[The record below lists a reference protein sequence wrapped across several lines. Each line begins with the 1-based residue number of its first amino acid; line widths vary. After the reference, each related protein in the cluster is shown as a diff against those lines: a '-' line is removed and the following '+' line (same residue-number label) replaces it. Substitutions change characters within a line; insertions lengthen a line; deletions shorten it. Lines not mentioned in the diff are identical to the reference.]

1 LDWQVVGEQIG
12 YIAALYN
19 ILCTFLTSQNNSY
32 PMREWH
38 VEHMQKTVVK
48 FITGLSDNASSWQK
62 RQHKKYNN
70 LINVRKNIAYD
81 MKHGVTNEEV
91 LSFFKK
97 VRSDPSFSN
106 ILENV
111 GSIER
116 LDEVE
121 RQLMAKTTGNTL
133 RY

>member
-1 LDWQVVGEQIG
+1 
-12 YIAALYN
+12 
-19 ILCTFLTSQNNSY
+19 
-32 PMREWH
+32 
-38 VEHMQKTVVK
+38 
-48 FITGLSDNASSWQK
+48 
-62 RQHKKYNN
+62 
-70 LINVRKNIAYD
+70 

-91 LSFFKK
+91 FSFFKR

-111 GSIER
+111 GSVDR

-121 RQLMAKTTGNTL
+121 RQLMSTNIVNAR

>member
-1 LDWQVVGEQIG
+1 MQIG
-12 YIAALYN
+12 YIAAISNRLR
-19 ILCTFLTSQNNSY
+19 TFLTTQNNSY

-38 VEHMQKTVVK
+38 VEHMQKTIVK
-48 FITGLSDNASSWQK
+48 FVTGLSDNASSWQK

-70 LINVRKNIAYD
+70 LTNVRKNITYD

-91 LSFFKK
+91 FSFFKR

-111 GSIER
+111 GSVDR

-121 RQLMAKTTGNTL
+121 RQLMSTNIVNAR

>member
-1 LDWQVVGEQIG
+1 MEQIG
-12 YIAALYN
+12 YIAAIYN
-19 ILCTFLTSQNNSY
+19 IICTFLTNQNNSY

-48 FITGLSDNASSWQK
+48 FITGLSENASSWQK

-91 LSFFKK
+91 LSFFKR

-111 GSIER
+111 GSVER

-121 RQLMAKTTGNTL
+121 RQLMSKTTSSTL

>member
-1 LDWQVVGEQIG
+1 VEQIG
-12 YIAALYN
+12 YIAAIYN
-19 ILCTFLTSQNNSY
+19 IICTFLTNQNNSY

-48 FITGLSDNASSWQK
+48 FITGLSENASSWQK

-91 LSFFKK
+91 LSFFKR

-111 GSIER
+111 GSVER

-121 RQLMAKTTGNTL
+121 RQLMSKTTSSTL

>member
-1 LDWQVVGEQIG
+1 LAEKT
-12 YIAALYN
+12 A
-19 ILCTFLTSQNNSY
+19 
-32 PMREWH
+32 
-38 VEHMQKTVVK
+38 QKIQQFNK
-48 FITGLSDNASSWQK
+48 CQ
-62 RQHKKYNN
+62 
-70 LINVRKNIAYD
+70 KNITYD

-91 LSFFKK
+91 FSFFKR

-111 GSIER
+111 GSVDR

-121 RQLMAKTTGNTL
+121 RQLMSTNIVNAR

>member
-1 LDWQVVGEQIG
+1 LWS
-12 YIAALYN
+12 YIIYYVL
-19 ILCTFLTSQNNSY
+19 FLTTQNNSY

-111 GSIER
+111 GSVER